1 MADVQMDSRETAKI
15 SKAGKPEST
24 TFAAVI
30 LAAGYS
36 SRMKRFKPLLPVE
49 GTTALERLAASVRS
63 AGIEELVV
71 VTGYRRELLEPV
83 MEKTG
88 AVEAYNENYDTGM
101 FSSIKTGIRRAA
113 ELWSGAKGFFLM
125 PVDCPLIDSSVIR
138 KMIGVITAGGETFCV
153 PVFEGKKGHPLYIP
167 VRYAD
172 EICRYEGRGGLKAVT
187 DRHWEKMA
195 RVPVEDEGCLL
206 DMDTPEG
213 YREIQDF
220 LKAGR
225 RRRDVASLAR
235 GRRIFLVRHGQTQQ
249 HREKMF
255 IGQYDVSLSGEG
267 RAQAERAGQEMA
279 RLRPETEV
287 IYTSDLARAVESA
300 EILGRQLRMSRRTEM
315 RLAPRRGLREI
326 SLGSWDGRPVREIR
340 EKYPEQYRKRGED
353 IFTFKTGNGAE
364 NFYDM
369 QYRAVKALREILEE
383 DERRDVV
390 IVAHSG
396 VIRALENNLRGARVD
411 DRWEPIPKG
420 SFRVVELC
428 P

>member
-24 TFAAVI
+24 AFAAVI

-353 IFTFKTGNGAE
+353 IGGL
-364 NFYDM
+364 M
-369 QYRAVKALREILEE
+369 
-383 DERRDVV
+383 
-390 IVAHSG
+390 
-396 VIRALENNLRGARVD
+396 
-411 DRWEPIPKG
+411 
-420 SFRVVELC
+420 
-428 P
+428 